1 MLRLAADRRSVAFVR
16 PRSRGRLEPGSSV
29 EAIEEVIG
37 AAAITGAATHIIHV
51 HMFGLS
57 DTLEVLK
64 MIDGAVA
71 RGLDITADAASVS
84 LLRRGHQQGKQVL
97 RSRLARA
104 SWVRLCGSSRW
115 RSAPHEGAIRH
126 VARVGG
132 PTRARSRAGCR
143 KKWWTR
149 QFCIPES

>member
-51 HMFGLS
+51 SMFGLS
-57 DTLEVLK
+57 DTPEVLQ

-71 RGLDITADAASVS
+71 RGLEITADA
-84 LLRRGHQQGKQVL
+84 RPYR
-97 RSRLARA
+97 
-104 SWVRLCGSSRW
+104 CY
-115 RSAPHEGAIRH
+115 GADI
-126 VARVGG
+126 
-132 PTRARSRAGCR
+132 SRANKLFEAGWRERLGMDYSDFSIDGRALTRRSNSTRCR
-143 KKWWTR
+143 R
-149 QFCIPES
+149 LG